1 MYFRYW
7 FISVLVMKK
16 RLIISIHDKLY
27 GNKFGL
33 LCRNTL
39 ILKLIILILN
49 WSGKLSNVLAQIVYD
64 AGKIKSCE
72 EFFRMEH

>member
-33 LCRNTL
+33 L
-39 ILKLIILILN
+39 
-49 WSGKLSNVLAQIVYD
+49 
-64 AGKIKSCE
+64 
-72 EFFRMEH
+72 